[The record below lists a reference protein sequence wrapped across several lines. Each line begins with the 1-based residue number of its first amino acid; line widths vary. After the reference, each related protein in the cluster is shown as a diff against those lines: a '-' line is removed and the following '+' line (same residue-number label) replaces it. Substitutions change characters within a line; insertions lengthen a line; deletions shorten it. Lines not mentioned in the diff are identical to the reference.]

1 MTATRADPSRADPVA
16 ERVRDAART
25 RGEILDVATAEF
37 AAHGYNGARVDE
49 IAALTRTTKRMIY
62 YHFGGKKQL
71 YIAVLE
77 RAYARIRTAEQQ
89 VNVDHMD
96 PVTAVRRI
104 AEVTF
109 DHHEAHPDFIR
120 LVSIENVHHAE
131 HVKELAEMVDL
142 GTPVIR
148 LLDEL
153 LERGRDTGVF
163 RPGID
168 AIDVHMMI
176 SAFCVFR
183 VSNRHTF
190 GAIFGRDL
198 VDPTRHDHYRTMCG
212 DMIVRYLAADAVP
225 RPRSRARSA
234 TISSHK
240 Q

>member
-1 MTATRADPSRADPVA
+1 MTAAPDRAA

-77 RAYARIRTAEQQ
+77 RAYARIRAAEQQ
-89 VNVDHMD
+89 VTVDDLD

-109 DHHEAHPDFIR
+109 DHHDAHPDFIR
-120 LVSIENVHHAE
+120 LVSIENVHNAE
-131 HVKELAEMVDL
+131 HVKELTAMVDL

-153 LERGRDTGVF
+153 LARGRASGAF
-163 RPGID
+163 RTHAD

-198 VDPTRHDHYRTMCG
+198 VDPARHDYYRAMCG
-212 DMIVRYLAADAVP
+212 DMIVRYLVG
-225 RPRSRARSA
+225 SA
-234 TISSHK
+234 
-240 Q
+240 

>member
-1 MTATRADPSRADPVA
+1 MTAAPDRAAPDGTA

-77 RAYARIRTAEQQ
+77 RAYTRIRSAEQQ
-89 VNVDHMD
+89 VNVDQMD
-96 PVTAVRRI
+96 PLSAVRRI

-120 LVSIENVHHAE
+120 LVSIENVHNAE
-131 HVKELAEMVDL
+131 HLKELTATVDL
-142 GTPVIR
+142 GTTVIR

-153 LERGRDTGVF
+153 LERGRASGVF
-163 RPGID
+163 RTDID

-198 VDPTRHDHYRTMCG
+198 VDPARHDYYRAMCG
-212 DMIVRYLAADAVP
+212 EMVARYLM
-225 RPRSRARSA
+225 RSA
-234 TISSHK
+234 
-240 Q
+240 

>member
-1 MTATRADPSRADPVA
+1 MTAAPDRAA

-62 YHFGGKKQL
+62 YYFGGKEQL

-77 RAYARIRTAEQQ
+77 RAYAEIRSAEQD
-89 VNVDHMD
+89 VDVDHLD
-96 PVTAVRRI
+96 PTAAIRRL
-104 AEVTF
+104 AELTF
-109 DHHEAHPDFIR
+109 DHHESHPDFIR
-120 LVSIENVHHAE
+120 LVSIENVHNAE
-131 HVKELAEMVDL
+131 HVKELTAMVDL

-153 LERGRDTGVF
+153 LARGRASGAF
-163 RPGID
+163 RTHAD

-198 VDPTRHDHYRTMCG
+198 VDPARHDYYRAMCG
-212 DMIVRYLAADAVP
+212 DMIVRYLVG
-225 RPRSRARSA
+225 SA
-234 TISSHK
+234 
-240 Q
+240 

>member
-1 MTATRADPSRADPVA
+1 MTSTRADPSRADPTA

-37 AAHGYNGARVDE
+37 AARGYNGARVDE

-153 LERGRDTGVF
+153 LERGRESGLF

-225 RPRSRARSA
+225 KPRSRTRST

>member
-1 MTATRADPSRADPVA
+1 LEPDDTAPEDLMTAAGVDVPA

-25 RGEILDVATAEF
+25 RGETLDVATAEF
-37 AAHGYNGARVDE
+37 AAHGYHGARVDE

-71 YIAVLE
+71 YIAVLQ
-77 RAYARIRTAEQQ
+77 RAYARIRTVEQQ
-89 VNVDHMD
+89 VNVDHLD
-96 PVTAVRRI
+96 PLTAVRRI

-120 LVSIENVHHAE
+120 LVGIENVHNAE
-131 HVKELAEMVDL
+131 NVKELAAMVDL

-153 LERGRDTGVF
+153 LERGRHRGVL
-163 RPGID
+163 RPDVD

-176 SAFCVFR
+176 SAFCCFR

-198 VDPTRHDHYRTMCG
+198 VDPARHDHYRAMCG
-212 DMIVRYLAADAVP
+212 DMITRYLAAC
-225 RPRSRARSA
+225 
-234 TISSHK
+234 
-240 Q
+240 